1 MPKKTTKQIRRKILS
16 RHEEGVT
23 IHELKEE
30 FGIKDTRTLLRSLET
45 AGREREQRE
54 VRIRIYTDSQQ
65 SHLAQIH
72 KLAEQWKDSV
82 KVNFPLGDFDLSV
95 EGDDL
100 FESLKRHFPDF
111 NLWANYKTWKDKA
124 QKYKKLWDELAE
136 KGNHKAKQDT
146 GLRGPVGMSEG
157 LAASFIPSALWYTMD
172 LRDKWTEKTEKNP
185 AELKEEDFPPS
196 SHKLYHKR
204 EIQTSCPYALEF
216 IPERIDIAWGTAES
230 VQKCIFAHYKV
241 INAFWGN
248 IQVIELSDL
257 RKSLRYLESQ
267 INRRLRL
274 NLLKQSYISPA
285 CDFCPVQALITDTI

>member
-30 FGIKDTRTLLRSLET
+30 FGIKDTRTLLRNLET

-72 KLAEQWKDSV
+72 KLAEQWQDSV

-157 LAASFIPSALWYTMD
+157 FAASFIPSALWYAMD
-172 LRDKWTEKTEKNP
+172 LRDKWTEEIEKNP
-185 AELKEEDFPPS
+185 AELKGEDFPPPP
-196 SHKLYHKR
+196 HKLYQKR
-204 EIQTSCPYALEF
+204 KIQTSCPHALEF
-216 IPERIDIAWGTAES
+216 KPERIDIAWGTAES
-230 VQKCIFAHYKV
+230 VQKCILAHHKM

-274 NLLKQSYISPA
+274 DLLKQSYISPV
-285 CDFCPVQALITDTI
+285 CDFCPVQALTTDTT